1 MCISKIKMVKGKA
14 KGLICAVVLGTI
26 ISISAY
32 AQEKDNIGLAN
43 QYYESGEMEKA
54 LSMYESLAKDKEN
67 IPLIHENYLELLIN
81 TQRHKEAEKYLNQQ
95 IRSNSNSE
103 KFQIDLVQ
111 LYELKGE
118 DKKATSLLEKL
129 ISSAASNNFKANMLG
144 QLFFDKRMYEQAIQT
159 YQRAREE
166 QKDEQGVYALQMAN
180 IYGMLGKKD
189 QMIEEYFHYIDQ
201 NPRNLEYVK
210 NMLQN
215 YLSDPEDITAFE
227 QILYER
233 VQKHPNNL
241 NYSDL
246 LIWVNLQQKNFY
258 GAFVQAR
265 AIQKRLNTGGADLID
280 IGIIAMDN
288 GDFKTAI
295 KIFEYIAGAF
305 NQGNDY
311 FIAKRYVIKARE
323 ELVKN
328 TFPVEQEE
336 IEKLVDDYDQLVKE
350 IGINNT
356 TLEAL
361 NSKALLHAFYLNQ
374 EDSAVSILKRII
386 EAPRVAPELRA
397 QSKLALGD
405 IYLLSEEPWE
415 ATLLYSQVEK
425 ELKDQP
431 LGYEAKL
438 KNAKLSYYKGEFALA
453 QGHLDVLKEAT
464 TREIANDAISLSL
477 LIKNNSVLDTS
488 DYALKKYADAE
499 LLLFQN
505 KKLEAIALLDS
516 LSDEIPSHSLM
527 DEICYK
533 QAQIFLEL
541 GNYPKALEKLGLIIE
556 NWKKDVLAD
565 DAYFL
570 RALIHEE
577 YLEEPEIA
585 MEYYQNLL
593 TSYPGSVYVAEAR
606 KRFRRL
612 RGDFAN

>member
-1 MCISKIKMVKGKA
+1 MCISKIKKVKGRA
-14 KGLICAVVLGTI
+14 KCLLGAVVLGTI
-26 ISISAY
+26 LSISTY

-43 QYYESGEMEKA
+43 QYYERGEMEKA
-54 LSMYESLAKDKEN
+54 LSMYESLAKDNEN
-67 IPLIHENYLELLIN
+67 IPLIHDNYLELLIN

-103 KFQIDLVQ
+103 KYQIDLVQ
-111 LYELKGE
+111 LYELQGE
-118 DKKATSLLEKL
+118 DKKAKSLIEKL
-129 ISSAASNNFKANMLG
+129 ISTAAKNNFKANMLG
-144 QLFFDKRMYEQAIQT
+144 QLFFGKRMYEQAIQT

-166 QKDEQGVYALQMAN
+166 QKDEQGIYALQIAN
-180 IYGMLGKKD
+180 IYGLLGKKD

-227 QILYER
+227 QILYEK

-280 IGIIAMDN
+280 IGIISMDN
-288 GDFKTAI
+288 GDYKTAI
-295 KIFEYIAGAF
+295 KVFEYIAGAF
-305 NQGNDY
+305 RQGNDY

-328 TFPVEQEE
+328 TYPVEQEE
-336 IEKLVDDYDQLVKE
+336 IEKLVVDYDQLVKE

-361 NSKALLHAFYLNQ
+361 NSKAMLHAFYLNQ
-374 EDSAVSILKRII
+374 EDSAISILKRII
-386 EAPRVAPELRA
+386 ETPRVAPELRA

-438 KNAKLSYYKGEFALA
+438 KNAKLSYFKGEFALA

-464 TREIANDAISLSL
+464 TREIANDAMSLSL
-477 LIKNNSVLDTS
+477 LIKNNSAS
-488 DYALKKYADAE
+488 
-499 LLLFQN
+499 
-505 KKLEAIALLDS
+505 
-516 LSDEIPSHSLM
+516 
-527 DEICYK
+527 
-533 QAQIFLEL
+533 
-541 GNYPKALEKLGLIIE
+541 
-556 NWKKDVLAD
+556 
-565 DAYFL
+565 AYFFK
-570 RALIHEE
+570 A
-577 YLEEPEIA
+577 
-585 MEYYQNLL
+585 
-593 TSYPGSVYVAEAR
+593 
-606 KRFRRL
+606 
-612 RGDFAN
+612 